1 MQSFGMDFEEGV
13 GRMTLEDT
21 SLLKEMVDVDLQ
33 QINQQRSDQL

>member
-13 GRMTLEDT
+13 GRMALEDT
-21 SLLKEMVDVDLQ
+21 SLLKEMADVDLQ